1 MAVFILST
9 DGRDEDV
16 VEAFRS
22 YESYLRSHRANFPP
36 SAYALATSDWYFGNS
51 DHRAPHDAWLESAEF
66 TEPSAGQGR
75 ENRQLSLTVRLLGAY
90 QDGFI
95 ELHYPQVFA
104 YTLDMQD
111 SAAGHRDW
119 RYDELRLSENGHLI
133 HEIEW
138 HYAGPTG
145 RWLIEAT
152 DVTHRWIPF

>member
-1 MAVFILST
+1 MFILST

-16 VEAFRS
+16 VGAFEG
-22 YESYLRSHRANFPP
+22 YGNYLRSRRADFPP

-51 DHRAPHDAWLESAEF
+51 DHRAPHDAWLETAEF
-66 TEPSAGQGR
+66 RELSSGQR
-75 ENRQLSLTVRLLGAY
+75 QEQRQLSLTVRLLSAY
-90 QDGFI
+90 HDGFI

-104 YTLDMQD
+104 YTLDSQD
-111 SAAGHRDW
+111 SAAGYCDW

-145 RWLIEAT
+145 RWLIEAS
-152 DVTHRWIPF
+152 DVIHSWIPV